1 MNKTNG
7 SRDFRWPN
15 NARMA
20 VVMTC
25 LLENWSEGKGPP
37 FSVQTTS
44 LRPGT
49 PDRAAMTWGTYGGRA
64 GVWRLLKILNEN
76 RIPATFVANARAL
89 ELNPAAATQ
98 IVRSGHEIAGHSY
111 AQDDLLAYL
120 DPQQE
125 KEIIQRCVRII
136 GDIAGTRP
144 TGWLSPVLASTERTE
159 TILADEGFLWY
170 GDYNHIDLPFVVPVG
185 QKSIVALPHTDF
197 ADHRV
202 LRQNPRDWF
211 DVYKDT
217 FDYLYANEPTSYLN
231 ITVHCHFGGR
241 PLIAAH
247 VDKILKYIRGFSDVW
262 IVRHDELAQWIL
274 DNDIQE
280 WSNQDRFFPD
290 FAGREQ

>member
-1 MNKTNG
+1 LNKTSERG
-7 SRDFRWPN
+7 FQWPN
-15 NARMA
+15 HARMA

-49 PDRAAMTWGTYGGRA
+49 HDRAAMTWGSYGGRA
-64 GVWRLLKILNEN
+64 GVWRLLKILDET

-89 ELNPAAATQ
+89 ELNPAAARQ
-98 IVRSGHEIAGHSY
+98 IVKSGHEIAAHSY

-136 GDIAGTRP
+136 TEIAGTRP
-144 TGWLSPVLASTERTE
+144 KGWLSPVLASTERTE
-159 TILADEGFLWY
+159 AILADQGFLWY

-185 QKSIVALPHTDF
+185 GKSIVALPHTDF

-247 VDKILKYIRGFSDVW
+247 IDKILKYIRGFQDVW
-262 IVRHDELAQWIL
+262 IVRHDELAQWVL
-274 DNDIQE
+274 DNDIRE
-280 WSNQDRFFPD
+280 WSNQNRFFPAS
-290 FAGREQ
+290 AGAAS

>member
-1 MNKTNG
+1 MNKSAQSG
-7 SRDFRWPN
+7 FRWPN
-15 NARMA
+15 NARVA

-49 PDRAAMTWGTYGGRA
+49 HDRAAMTWGTYGGRA
-64 GVWRLLKILNEN
+64 GVWRLLKILDEN
-76 RIPATFVANARAL
+76 RVPSTFVANARAI

-98 IVRSGHEIAGHSY
+98 IIKSGHEIAGHSY

-120 DPQQE
+120 DAAQE
-125 KEIIQRCVRII
+125 KEIIQRSARII
-136 GDIAGTRP
+136 SEISGTRP

-159 TILADEGFLWY
+159 SILAEEGFLWY

-185 QKSIVALPHTDF
+185 KSSIVALPHTDF

-202 LRQNPRDWF
+202 LRQNPRDWY

-217 FDYLYANEPTSYLN
+217 FDYLYNNEPTSYLN

-241 PLIAAH
+241 PLVAAH

-262 IVRHDELAQWIL
+262 IVRHDELAQWVL
-274 DNDIQE
+274 DNGIQE
-280 WSNQDRFFPD
+280 WSNQDRFFP
-290 FAGREQ
+290 AAP